1 MANSKQKFTHF
12 LGTPMGILLTFALI
26 FYAITFAVYYF
37 YSPGPE
43 ERAQM
48 QAAAAPAN
56 LK

>member
-1 MANSKQKFTHF
+1 MANTKQKFAQF
-12 LGTPMGILLTFALI
+12 LKTPVGILLLFAVI

-48 QAAAAPAN
+48 QAAATSS
-56 LK
+56 K